1 MDLKKPQASSR
12 ERGAYQSTLPFEAIV
27 MAGGRGQRLSP
38 LTDDCPKPLLKV
50 GGRPIVEYSIRRLIN
65 AGVKDVT
72 FCVNYLGEMI
82 QDHFRDG
89 KDLEANISYIF
100 EPSPL
105 GTIGGVVLKEDFIF
119 EDILVINGDL
129 LTTINFERF
138 YAFYLEQ
145 DADLAIAT
153 IPYRINLPYG
163 ILDKD
168 GEHEVRSIKEK
179 PSYTHYIN
187 TGIYLMRKEM
197 LDYIPRDKAYD
208 AVELIDAA
216 MENNA
221 KVAAFTL
228 LDYWIDIGQIDDYY
242 KAQEDIQ
249 FLDL

>member
-1 MDLKKPQASSR
+1 
-12 ERGAYQSTLPFEAIV
+12 

-50 GGRPIVEYSIRRLIN
+50 GGSPIVEYSIRRLVK

-72 FCVNYLGEMI
+72 FCVNYLGDMI
-82 QDHFRDG
+82 QDHFGDG
-89 KDLEANISYIF
+89 KELEANINYIF

-105 GTIGGVVLKEDFIF
+105 GTIGAVSLKEDFIF

-163 ILDKD
+163 ILDKNSD
-168 GEHEVRSIKEK
+168 HEVRSIKEK

-187 TGIYLMRKEM
+187 TGIYLMRKDV
-197 LDYIPRDKAYD
+197 LDYIPQNKAFD
-208 AVELIDAA
+208 AVDLIDAA
-216 MENNA
+216 MKNNA

>member
-1 MDLKKPQASSR
+1 
-12 ERGAYQSTLPFEAIV
+12 

-38 LTDDCPKPLLKV
+38 LTDDCPKPLLQV
-50 GGRPIVEYSIRRLIN
+50 GGNPIVEYSVRRLVK

-72 FCVNYLGEMI
+72 FCVNYLGTMI
-82 QDHFRDG
+82 QDHFGDG
-89 KDLEANISYIF
+89 KDLEANIDYIY
-100 EPSPL
+100 EPKPL
-105 GTIGGVVLKEDFIF
+105 GTIGGVALKEEFIF
-119 EDILVINGDL
+119 EDLLVINGDL
-129 LTTINFERF
+129 LTTINFEKF
-138 YAFYLEQ
+138 YGFYLEQ

-168 GEHEVRSIKEK
+168 SGHEVRSIKEK

-197 LDYIPRDKAYD
+197 LDYIPRHQSFD
-208 AVELIDAA
+208 AVDLIETA
-216 MENNA
+216 MQNDA

-228 LDYWIDIGQIDDYY
+228 LDYWMDIGQMDDYH

-249 FLDL
+249 FLEL